1 MEAQKTII
9 DQEKFV
15 FNNTAYIARTY
26 HPSGRS
32 CIYGEIVYADSGER
46 PYRKMRAIAR
56 EYLRPY
62 GIIIPT
68 KASSNVTHAAVRKL
82 IETIKEH
89 KK

>member
-1 MEAQKTII
+1 MEEQKTII

-15 FNNTAYIARTY
+15 FNNTAYIAQLY
-26 HPSGRS
+26 HPSGKS
-32 CIYGEIVYADSGER
+32 CIYGEIVYADNGER

-68 KASSNVTHAAVRKL
+68 EASSNVTHVAVRKL